1 MTIGSKRTETVDDAV
16 AALCARALALRHADP
31 AAALAIA
38 EEAVEAAASAG
49 ARRRS
54 LAALGACLAVFP
66 GEVLRAREILHQ
78 ALHECA
84 GAGDDALRC
93 EVLCALGD
101 AYAATSEWEAATQHL
116 QEAVELSR
124 RLGRGRDEARALR
137 LQGSVFSSTGDFVQA
152 LPLLL
157 QALELHESSGDTD
170 GAGAD
175 VAGAAWERGTLF
187 RQIAIVYSNMDQFQ
201 QAVSYYEVA
210 LDCFRDHHPLLAA
223 RTLYSMGVT
232 TEEMGDPADAEAC
245 YQRSLELYER
255 HGDAVGCA
263 LSRRGLASLLIRRRE
278 YGQAE
283 GIMHEVLALLEGN
296 PMHLGAYAD
305 ALWGMA
311 DIQTGK
317 SLHASALEYLERAL
331 PIFLQA
337 ERPAAHLAELHRRLS
352 GAYKTLGRFQ
362 EALQHHERFH
372 ELRLEHLEAQANARM
387 AQMMVQFDTER
398 ALKDREISRLR
409 NVELEREIAER
420 KEAEA
425 ALARAKAELE
435 EANRELHALTIRD
448 PLTGLFNRRHLDQR
462 FGEAFALAR
471 RHAQPL
477 SVMICDVDD
486 FKRINDTFSHA
497 TGDQVLRAV
506 AGIIRQHVRVSDVAA
521 RFGGEEFVVLFPAA
535 TLEQAAAAS
544 EKLRELV
551 AGFPW
556 STLHPDL
563 AVTISAGVAAAEAQE
578 NHEKLLIE
586 ADSKL
591 YEAKRLGKNRVVS

>member
-1 MTIGSKRTETVDDAV
+1 MTISSSETVTADDAV
-16 AALCARALALRHADP
+16 EALCARALALRHADP
-31 AAALAIA
+31 AAALALA
-38 EEAVEAAASAG
+38 EEAVEAAASPD
-49 ARRRS
+49 ARRRG
-54 LAALGACLAVFP
+54 LAALGACLAVLP
-66 GEVLRAREILHQ
+66 GEVLRAREVLHR
-78 ALHECA
+78 ALQECA

-116 QEAVELSR
+116 REAAELSR

-137 LQGSVFSSTGDFVQA
+137 LQGSVRSGTGDFVQA

-157 QALELHESSGDTD
+157 QALQIHESFGDAD
-170 GAGAD
+170 PADVD
-175 VAGAAWERGTLF
+175 VAGALWERGTLF

-232 TEEMGDPADAEAC
+232 TEEMGDPAVAEDC
-245 YQRSLELYER
+245 YRRSLELYER
-255 HGDAVGCA
+255 HGDAEGCA
-263 LSRRGLASLLIRRRE
+263 LSRRGLASLLIGRKE
-278 YGQAE
+278 YEQAE
-283 GIMHEVLALLEGN
+283 GLMHEVMARLEDN
-296 PMHLGAYAD
+296 PVHLGAYAD

-311 DIQTGK
+311 DIQTGR
-317 SLHASALEYLERAL
+317 SRHAEALAYLERAL

-337 ERPAAHLAELHRRLS
+337 ERPAAHLAGLHRRLS
-352 GAYKTLGRFQ
+352 RAYRALGRFE
-362 EALQHHERFH
+362 EALSHHERFH
-372 ELRLEHLEAQANARM
+372 QLRLEHLEAQANARM
-387 AQMMVQFDTER
+387 SQMMAQFGTER

-425 ALARAKAELE
+425 ALAWAKAELE

-462 FGEAFALAR
+462 LAEAFALAR

-486 FKRINDTFSHA
+486 FKRVNDTCSHA
-497 TGDQVLRAV
+497 TGDQVLRTI
-506 AGIIRQHVRVSDVAA
+506 AGIIKQNVRVSDVAA

-544 EKLRELV
+544 RKLRELV

-556 STLHPDL
+556 STLHPGL
-563 AVTISAGVAAAEAQE
+563 AVTISAGVAATDAQE

-586 ADSKL
+586 ADARL
-591 YEAKRLGKNRVVS
+591 YEAKRQGKNRVVS